1 MCPTKMVMFSL
12 PEDRPTTP
20 KSEDPLYDAN
30 KLENDEAD
38 AHLTHMAQLRKTS
51 DNVYMSN

>member
-1 MCPTKMVMFSL
+1 MFSL